1 MPRRALYPRNEQS
14 RRDRWAYHEQ
24 VIAALPR
31 QKLSR
36 TDAMLAAPHGATNNP
51 IVLTGTAIT
60 GGMTEEMMVNGGE
73 TVIITLSGDTWALT
87 LGDNNATTTA
97 FLAAITGDDAGSN
110 GFDAEVAL
118 VHGNLVRTSNTIMT
132 LTIPAGASYAVAT
145 DETITVAPPASSVD
159 DGIAPAT
166 STFDVTANVII
177 ALTGT
182 AVAGGVLESEI
193 VTGSETV
200 IITVTGDTWVATLGA
215 DNAITTAFLA
225 AITGDLADVAGWNAE
240 VALVHGNLVRTN
252 STTMTLTTPATAGY
266 SITTGNETVTVAPQ
280 ALSLVG
286 GIAPVVKT
294 FVITEG
300 S

>member
-1 MPRRALYPRNEQS
+1 MSRRGLYPRNEQS

-24 VIAALPR
+24 VIVGLPR

-36 TDAMLAAPHGATNNP
+36 ADAMLTAPHGATNNP
-51 IVLTGTAIT
+51 IVLTGTAIS
-60 GGMTEEMMVNGGE
+60 GGVTEEMIVDGGE
-73 TVIITLSGDTWALT
+73 TLIITLSGDTWAAT
-87 LGDNNATTTA
+87 LGDNNVTTTA

-118 VHGNLVRTSNTIMT
+118 VHGNLVRTSATVMT
-132 LTIPAGASYAVAT
+132 LTIPAGASYAVAA

-159 DGIAPAT
+159 DGIAPTTA
-166 STFDVTANVII
+166 TFDVTANVII

-182 AVAGGVLESEI
+182 AIAGGVLESEI

-200 IITVTGDTWVATLGA
+200 IITLTGDTWVASIGS

-225 AITGDLADVAGWNAE
+225 AITGDLADAAGWNAE
-240 VALVHGNLVRTN
+240 VTLVHGNLVRT
-252 STTMTLTTPATAGY
+252 SPTVLTLTTPASSYA
-266 SITTGNETVTVAPQ
+266 ITSGNETVTVAPTV
-280 ALSLVG
+280 LSLTG
-286 GIAPVVKT
+286 GIVPVVKT

>member
-1 MPRRALYPRNEQS
+1 MSRRALYPRNEQS
-14 RRDRWAYHEQ
+14 RTARWAYHEQ
-24 VIAALPR
+24 VITGLPR

-36 TDAMLAAPHGATNNP
+36 TDVMLAAPHGATNNP

-73 TVIITLSGDTWALT
+73 TLIITLSGDTWAPT
-87 LGDNNATTTA
+87 LGANNALTTA
-97 FLAAITGDDAGSN
+97 FLAAITGNDGGAN

-118 VHGNLVRTSNTIMT
+118 VHGNLVRTSSTVMT
-132 LTIPAGASYAVAT
+132 LTIPAGASYAVTT

-159 DGIAPAT
+159 DGIAPTT
-166 STFDVTANVII
+166 STFTVTANVSI

-193 VTGSETV
+193 VTGGETAT
-200 IITVTGDTWVATLGA
+200 ITLTGSTWGATWGA
-215 DNAITTAFLA
+215 DNAVTTAFLA
-225 AITGDLADVAGWNAE
+225 AITGDLADAAGFNAQ
-240 VALVHGNLVRTN
+240 VTLVHGNLVQT
-252 STTMTLTTPATAGY
+252 STTIMTLTLPATAGY
-266 SITTGNETVTVAPQ
+266 SITSGNETVTIAPPED
-280 ALSLVG
+280 SLV
-286 GIAPVVKT
+286 AAVVPVVKT